1 MSPIQRTALIS
12 VFDKNG
18 IESLANCFKT
28 FGFDLCSTGGTRS
41 QLEALGHRVIAVED
55 LTSYPSI
62 LGGRVKT
69 LHPKIFGG
77 ILSKR
82 GESEHQSEIAEYDIP
97 AIDVVVVDLYPFE
110 KTLESG
116 GSFDDLIEKI
126 DIGGVSLL
134 RASAKNHADV
144 LVVPGRIYY
153 AEVEAHLKE
162 HQGASSPEFRRKM
175 AVRAFALCSAYDAA
189 ISTWLETQT
198 GYTSLSKTLRYGEN
212 PHQSGRFVGNLSEAL
227 EQLNGKD
234 LSYNNLLDIDSAWW
248 LMAEFEEPSF
258 AIVKHNNACG
268 LASRDRLADAFEA
281 ALAADPVSAFGGVL
295 AANRPIDLAT
305 AERIDPLFCEIVMAP
320 GFDANAFE
328 LLKGKKN
335 RILLKTKAIDRPMT
349 QIRTVLNGRLEQGPD
364 AHTDGRKDLVVATK
378 KAPTE
383 AQIDDLL
390 FASKLSKHTRSN
402 TIVLAKNRSLIAS
415 GTGQTSRVDALEQA
429 IAKARNFG
437 FDLSGSVMASDAFFP
452 FPDCVEIAHK
462 AGVCAVLQPGGSV
475 KDQLSIDVCNE
486 REMPMVFTGIR
497 HFKH

>member
-1 MSPIQRTALIS
+1 MPQTQRTALIS
-12 VFDKNG
+12 VYDKTG
-18 IESLANCFKT
+18 IESLANVLRSFQ
-28 FGFDLCSTGGTRS
+28 FNLCSTGGTRS
-41 QLEALGHRVIAVED
+41 QLEALGHEVVAVED

-82 GESEHQSEIAEYDIP
+82 SESEHQSEIAEYDIP
-97 AIDVVVVDLYPFE
+97 SIDVVVVDLYPFK

-144 LVVPGRIYY
+144 LVVPGRAHY
-153 AEVEAHLKE
+153 AEVENHLRE
-162 HQGASSPEFRRKM
+162 NHGNPSLAFRRKM
-175 AVRAFALCSAYDAA
+175 AVQAFALCSAYDSA
-189 ISTWLETQT
+189 ISDWLDTQT
-198 GYTSLSKTLRYGEN
+198 EEPRLSKTLRYGEN
-212 PHQSGRFVGNLSEAL
+212 PHQSGRFVGNLSEAF
-227 EQLNGKD
+227 EQLSGKD

-248 LMAEFEEPSF
+248 LMSEFEEPSF

-295 AANRPIDLAT
+295 ASNRSIDLAT

-320 GFDANAFE
+320 DFDPEALS

-335 RILLKTKAIDRPMT
+335 RILLKIRAIERPKIQM
-349 QIRTVLNGRLEQGPD
+349 RTVLNGRLEQEPD
-364 AHTDGRKDLVVATK
+364 LHTDHRGHLFVATE

-383 AQIDDLL
+383 EQIDDLI

-402 TIVLAKNRSLIAS
+402 TIVLAKNRSLVAS

-429 IAKARNFG
+429 IAKAKNFG
-437 FDLSGSVMASDAFFP
+437 FDLRGTVMASDAFFP
-452 FPDCVEIAHK
+452 FPDCVEIAHQ
-462 AGVCAVLQPGGSV
+462 AGVSAVLQPGGSV

-486 REMPMVFTGIR
+486 HGMPMVFTGIR